1 MSKNK
6 KITLSILI
14 VSITFILV
22 VFLKLAFG
30 YISSPYLSK
39 KISTYIFEV
48 SGKKVELD
56 EVRLHLVKGIG
67 LAVSIPNAEI
77 YLNDKIKA
85 NNTIIDISVLSI
97 LSKGVYASEMG
108 ISSQINLYQ
117 DQLFNV
123 EIISKDKDITINK
136 FSSDNF
142 SLVDEV
148 SLKNNNYHILNIN
161 SVFSKSF
168 VDQNL
173 RGQLKKIKNDYG
185 VELSDLFFEDNYFY
199 NTKLKINLRKQE
211 IHIDKLEN
219 KNRLNF
225 KFIIDYSDD
234 DKKLTLKSK
243 LSSVS
248 IIKILNNISTKRDT
262 NNKKILKTFSEL
274 LYKEQNIDASLTID
288 RNFTPKDIQVR
299 AAGQISLNYHLDQNQ
314 DPSFIKGIAPY
325 NITIIKKDLSND
337 LFNISS
343 NINLNNT
350 QLYIRQINL
359 VKSINEILNLKINS
373 LFDIKK
379 NIKLSVLS
387 ANTDALN
394 LNGSLELS
402 DNNDFLFNNFYISN
416 YNNVDLTINGSLKN
430 RKLVGVINGEY
441 IDLSKNIIRINDEI
455 KNYYFQSENYTIS
468 TNKAY
473 LTDSILVDNFNIIID
488 KRKNKI
494 NVQSTGNTGDTSFK
508 YVRNKDTKIDVSI
521 IDVGNIINSVGINH
535 SARNIVSKGKAIIR
549 NYRMVGSLETNV
561 EIDLENFV
569 LINTPATFKLL
580 SLPSFSGL
588 SSVFNN
594 ETGIEFAYGKLNYK
608 VTADN
613 YSDIKAFAVNDGV
626 GLVLEGN
633 IDRKN
638 KLLNIEGQ
646 ISPLHLIS
654 GIIQKIPFFG
664 NILIGN
670 EGDGILAIEYS
681 MSGNLDDPEVNSNP
695 LTIFKPRLFERTLEF
710 LRSGT

>member
-85 NNTIIDISVLSI
+85 INTIIDISVLSI
-97 LSKGVYASEMG
+97 LSKGVNASEMG

-219 KNRLNF
+219 KNRFNF

-681 MSGNLDDPEVNSNP
+681 MSGNLDDPEVSSNP